1 MINLILGR
9 PGSGK
14 SYEAVVFHVIETIKA
29 GRMVITNLPLNLEAI
44 AAFFPES
51 VNLIKIVNKSATG
64 GPLPFTSIKDFQFE
78 WRGNNGIGPLFVIDE
93 CHKFFPSS
101 GTSRQVLEW
110 FAEHRHLGVDLLLI
124 TQTPKNISRPILDMV
139 QVVYRVSNNRTLG
152 HDKSYV
158 RKVQDG
164 IRGEVISTS
173 VRTYNPSYFQF
184 YKSHTKSA
192 ADVIESQAQDI
203 VPLWKKWPFVGA
215 ALFLGLGIPFFL
227 YTIATNNPLQPKQM
241 EQGVAAMK
249 EARKPNAGHSLPSSA
264 PAPAATPAGSS
275 SSPVPSPEP
284 EEPKDK
290 DTPFGKVTIHIAGFI
305 QSQDKKKTLYQF
317 SASQNGQQVFLL
329 SHQEIL
335 FAGYE
340 VRANG
345 PCSAELIYQGT
356 SQYVICDAPRIG
368 VFSNDQAAFVGGQ

>member
-1 MINLILGR
+1 MINLLLGR

-29 GRMVITNLPLNLEAI
+29 GRMVITNLPLNLVAI
-44 AAFFPES
+44 GAFFPEA
-51 VNLIKIVNKSATG
+51 VNLIQVVTKSASG
-64 GPLPFTSIKDFQFE
+64 GPLPFTSVNDFQFD
-78 WRGNNGIGPLFVIDE
+78 WRGKDDIGPLFVIDE

-101 GTSRQVLEW
+101 GTSRAVLEW

-164 IRGEVISTS
+164 IKGAVISTS

-184 YKSHTKSA
+184 YKSHTKSLSS
-192 ADVIESQAQDI
+192 VIEAQVQDI
-203 VPLWKKWPFVGA
+203 IPLWRKWPFIGA
-215 ALFLGLGIPFFL
+215 ALFLGLGFPFL
-227 YTIATNNPLQPKQM
+227 AYTISTNNPFKPKQI

-249 EARKPNAGHSLPSSA
+249 EATKGKGSASRSSST
-264 PAPAATPAGSS
+264 PPPAATPAGSS
-275 SSPVPSPEP
+275 SSPAAPPAP

-290 DTPFGKVTIHIAGFI
+290 PTPFGRVSLHIAGFI
-305 QSQDKKKTLYQF
+305 QSQDKAKTLYQF
-317 SASQNGQQVFLL
+317 SASQNGQHVFSL
-329 SHQEIL
+329 SHQDLI
-335 FAGYE
+335 FAGYKI
-340 VRANG
+340 RANG
-345 PCSAELIYQGT
+345 SCNAELTYEDQ
-356 SQYVICDAPRIG
+356 SFFVICDAPRVG
-368 VFSNDQAAFVGGQ
+368 FYSNESMSYVGGQ